1 QGFGTNPETSTVYD
15 PVDRG
20 NISDQLQVGID
31 GGTGEGAV
39 IGRGE
44 APTQRGQSIVPYT
57 QVLPDYLSEAADTLT
72 TLELPPS
79 LRGIVQTYFD
89 QLADQAR

>member
-1 QGFGTNPETSTVYD
+1 
-15 PVDRG
+15 
-20 NISDQLQVGID
+20 VGID
-31 GGTGEGAV
+31 GGSGEGSV

-44 APTQRGQSIVPYT
+44 APTQRGESIVPYT
-57 QVLPDYLSEAADTLT
+57 QVLPDYLSEAADTLS

-89 QLADQAR
+89 QLAEQAR